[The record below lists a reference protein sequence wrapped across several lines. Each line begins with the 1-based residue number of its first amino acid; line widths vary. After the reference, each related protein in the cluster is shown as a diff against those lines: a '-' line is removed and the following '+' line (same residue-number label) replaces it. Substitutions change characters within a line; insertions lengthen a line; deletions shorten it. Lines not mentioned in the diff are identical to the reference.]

1 MALDDCFKLANTFLQ
16 VCVGLLLRLLLRG
29 LGCLLGMHGGGGRP
43 KENARKESE
52 YREMSDSSATLHFSD
67 PKAAPPAH
75 SASRTELRKMAPLDG
90 FAPVPAQ
97 GTGTISIVAAIGKA

>member
-1 MALDDCFKLANTFLQ
+1 MDGAIGGRSAVRAVCFLPLDDCFKLANTFLQ

-52 YREMSDSSATLHFSD
+52 YRETGDSSATLHFSD
-67 PKAAPPAH
+67 PKSEPPAH
-75 SASRTELRKMAPLDG
+75 SASRNAWSKL
-90 FAPVPAQ
+90 
-97 GTGTISIVAAIGKA
+97 AA